1 MALKPFAKIISKHM
15 TILNLLTFVEGLSFP
30 LRSTA
35 VSLNDNLS
43 ISQSGE
49 CQRKYVGFS
58 GASV

>member
-1 MALKPFAKIISKHM
+1 MTLKRVAKITSNHM

-30 LRSTA
+30 LRCTA

-49 CQRKYVGFS
+49 SQHKYVGFS
-58 GASV
+58 GATV